1 MPTDTNASEA
11 QATNTET
18 QSTAPA
24 AEETLN
30 EGGVKALR
38 AERDARKAADARV
51 KDLEAQVAA
60 LSVSLDEAKTAGSV
74 AAEQAAAQV
83 AELQAKLARA
93 EVIHT
98 MRVPDALADFLQGT
112 TAEELTASAE
122 KLLAA
127 IPAPAPASDAAPAPL
142 AMRPDPS
149 QGGAPEP
156 ATTKDALTAMLIEAV
171 GGR

>member
-1 MPTDTNASEA
+1 MPTEPTPDQTPNANEA
-11 QATNTET
+11 
-18 QSTAPA
+18 A

-51 KDLEAQVAA
+51 KDLEAQIAA
-60 LSVSLDEAKTAGSV
+60 LSVSLEETKTAGTA
-74 AAEQAAAQV
+74 AAEQAATQV
-83 AELQAKLARA
+83 AELQAKLARLQ
-93 EVIHT
+93 VIHDKA
-98 MRVPDALADFLQGT
+98 VPDALADFLQGN
-112 TAEELTASAE
+112 TAEELTASAD

-127 IPAPAPASDAAPAPL
+127 IPAPAPAADAAPAPL

-156 ATTKDALTAMLIEAV
+156 ATTTDALTAMLVEAV

>member
-1 MPTDTNASEA
+1 MPTEPTPDQTPDTNAPEA
-11 QATNTET
+11 
-18 QSTAPA
+18 P

-60 LSVSLDEAKTAGSV
+60 LSVSLDETKTAGTV
-74 AAEQAAAQV
+74 AAEQAAATV

-93 EVIHT
+93 EVIHS
-98 MRVPDALADFLQGT
+98 MNVPDALADFLQGSNT
-112 TAEELTASAE
+112 EELTASAE

-127 IPAPAPASDAAPAPL
+127 IPAPAPASDTAPAPL

-149 QGGAPEP
+149 QGGTPEP
-156 ATTKDALTAMLIEAV
+156 ATTTDALTAMLIQAV

>member
-1 MPTDTNASEA
+1 MPTETPDQTPDNNEA
-11 QATNTET
+11 
-18 QSTAPA
+18 A

-51 KDLEAQVAA
+51 KDLEAQIAA
-60 LSVSLDEAKTAGSV
+60 LTVSLDETKTAGTA

-93 EVIHT
+93 EVIHS
-98 MRVPDALADFLQGT
+98 MKVPDALADFLQGSNT
-112 TAEELTASAE
+112 EELTASE
-122 KLLAA
+122 NLLAA
-127 IPAPAPASDAAPAPL
+127 IPAPAPSADATPAPL

-156 ATTKDALTAMLIEAV
+156 ATTTDALTAMLVEAV

>member
-1 MPTDTNASEA
+1 MPTETPTDQTTDTNAPEA
-11 QATNTET
+11 
-18 QSTAPA
+18 P

-60 LSVSLDEAKTAGSV
+60 LSVSLDETKTAGSV
-74 AAEQAAAQV
+74 AAEQAAATV

-93 EVIHT
+93 EVIHS
-98 MRVPDALADFLQGT
+98 MNVPDALADFLQGSNT
-112 TAEELTASAE
+112 EELTASAE

-127 IPAPAPASDAAPAPL
+127 IPAPAPASDTAPAPL

-149 QGGAPEP
+149 QGGTPEP
-156 ATTKDALTAMLIEAV
+156 ATTTDALTAMLIEAV
-171 GGR
+171 GGH

>member
-1 MPTDTNASEA
+1 MPTEITPDQAPPTNAPEA
-11 QATNTET
+11 
-18 QSTAPA
+18 A

-38 AERDARKAADARV
+38 AERDARKAAETRV

-60 LSVSLDEAKTAGSV
+60 LSVTLDETKTAGS
-74 AAEQAAAQV
+74 AAADEAAATV
-83 AELQAKLARA
+83 ADLQARLARA
-93 EVIHT
+93 EVIHS
-98 MRVPDALADFLQGT
+98 MNVPDALADFLQGS

-127 IPAPAPASDAAPAPL
+127 IPAPAPASDASPAPL

-156 ATTKDALTAMLIEAV
+156 ATTTDALTAMLIGAV

>member
-1 MPTDTNASEA
+1 MPTDTNADA

-18 QSTAPA
+18 TDTAPA
-24 AEETLN
+24 EDTLN

-38 AERDARKAADARV
+38 AERDARKVADARV

-60 LSVSLDEAKTAGSV
+60 LAVSLDEAKTAGSV
-74 AAEQAAAQV
+74 AAEHAAAQV

-93 EVIHT
+93 EVIHA
-98 MRVPDALADFLQGT
+98 MRVPDALADFLQGST
-112 TAEELTASAE
+112 TEELTASAE

-127 IPAPAPASDAAPAPL
+127 IPAPASDAAPAPL

>member
-1 MPTDTNASEA
+1 MPTETTPDQTPDTNAPEA
-11 QATNTET
+11 
-18 QSTAPA
+18 P

-60 LSVSLDEAKTAGSV
+60 LSVSLDETKTAGTV
-74 AAEQAAAQV
+74 AAEQAAATV
-83 AELQAKLARA
+83 AELQAKLARI

-98 MRVPDALADFLQGT
+98 MNVPDALADFLQGS

-156 ATTKDALTAMLIEAV
+156 TTTTDALTAMLVEAV

>member
-1 MPTDTNASEA
+1 MPTEPTPDQTPDPNATEA
-11 QATNTET
+11 
-18 QSTAPA
+18 A

-38 AERDARKAADARV
+38 AERDARKAAEARV

-60 LSVSLDEAKTAGSV
+60 LTVNLDETKTAATV
-74 AAEQAAAQV
+74 AAEQADATV
-83 AELQAKLARA
+83 ADLQAKLARA
-93 EVIHT
+93 EVIHS
-98 MRVPDALADFLQGT
+98 MNVPDALADFLQGSNT
-112 TAEELTASAE
+112 EELTASAE

-149 QGGAPEP
+149 QGGTPEP
-156 ATTKDALTAMLIEAV
+156 ATTTDALTAMLVEAV

>member
-1 MPTDTNASEA
+1 MPTETTPDQTPDNNATEA
-11 QATNTET
+11 
-18 QSTAPA
+18 S

-60 LSVSLDEAKTAGSV
+60 LSVSLDETKTAGTV

-93 EVIHT
+93 EVIHS
-98 MRVPDALADFLQGT
+98 MKVPDALADFLQGSNT
-112 TAEELTASAE
+112 EELTASAE

-127 IPAPAPASDAAPAPL
+127 IPAPAPASDAQPAPL
-142 AMRPDPS
+142 TMRPDPS
-149 QGGAPEP
+149 QGGTPEP
-156 ATTKDALTAMLIEAV
+156 ATTADALTAMLIEAV

>member
-1 MPTDTNASEA
+1 MSTDTTPDQTPDTNAP
-11 QATNTET
+11 
-18 QSTAPA
+18 APA
-24 AEETLN
+24 DEETLN
-30 EGGVKALR
+30 AGGVKALR

-60 LSVSLDEAKTAGSV
+60 LSVSLDEAKTAGTV
-74 AAEQAAAQV
+74 AAEQAAATV

-93 EVIHT
+93 EVIHS
-98 MRVPDALADFLQGT
+98 MNVPDALADFLQGST
-112 TAEELTASAE
+112 SEELTASAE

-149 QGGAPEP
+149 QGGTPEP
-156 ATTKDALTAMLIEAV
+156 ATTVDALTAMLIEAV

>member
-1 MPTDTNASEA
+1 MPTETTPDQTPDTNEA
-11 QATNTET
+11 
-18 QSTAPA
+18 A

-60 LSVSLDEAKTAGSV
+60 LTVNLDEAKANATS
-74 AAEQAAAQV
+74 AAEQAATQV
-83 AELQAKLARA
+83 ADLQTQLARLQ
-93 EVIHT
+93 VIHEKA
-98 MRVPDALADFLQGT
+98 VPDALAEFVQGT
-112 TAEELTASAE
+112 TAEELAASAE

-156 ATTKDALTAMLIEAV
+156 ATTTDALTAMLIEAV

>member
-1 MPTDTNASEA
+1 MPTDTNAEA
-11 QATNTET
+11 QATNTDA
-18 QSTAPA
+18 QDNAP
-24 AEETLN
+24 AEETLT

-60 LSVSLDEAKTAGSV
+60 LTVNLDEVKANAATAS
-74 AAEQAAAQV
+74 EQAATQV
-83 AELQAKLARA
+83 ADLQTQLARLQ
-93 EVIHT
+93 VIHEKA
-98 MRVPDALADFLQGT
+98 VPDALAEFVQGT
-112 TAEELTASAE
+112 TAEELAASAE

-156 ATTKDALTAMLIEAV
+156 TTTTDALTAMLIGAV

>member
-1 MPTDTNASEA
+1 MPTETTPDQTPDNNATEA
-11 QATNTET
+11 
-18 QSTAPA
+18 S

-60 LSVSLDEAKTAGSV
+60 LSVSLDEAKTAGTV
-74 AAEQAAAQV
+74 AADQAAATV
-83 AELQAKLARA
+83 AELKAKLARA

-98 MRVPDALADFLQGT
+98 MNVPDALADFLQGN

-149 QGGAPEP
+149 QGGTPEP
-156 ATTKDALTAMLIEAV
+156 ATTTDALTAMLVEAV

>member
-1 MPTDTNASEA
+1 MSTDTTPDQTPDTNAP
-11 QATNTET
+11 
-18 QSTAPA
+18 APA

-38 AERDARKAADARV
+38 AEREARKAADARV

-60 LSVSLDEAKTAGSV
+60 LSVSLDEAKTAGTV
-74 AAEQAAAQV
+74 AADQAAAQL

-98 MRVPDALADFLQGT
+98 MRVPDALADFLQGS
-112 TAEELTASAE
+112 TAEELTESAE

-149 QGGAPEP
+149 QGGTPEP
-156 ATTKDALTAMLIEAV
+156 ATTVDALTALLIEAV

>member
-1 MPTDTNASEA
+1 MPTDTNADA

-18 QSTAPA
+18 TDTAT
-24 AEETLN
+24 AEDTLN
-30 EGGVKALR
+30 AGGVKALR

-60 LSVSLDEAKTAGSV
+60 LTVSLDETKTAGTV
-74 AAEQAAAQV
+74 AAEQAAATV

-93 EVIHT
+93 EVIHA
-98 MRVPDALADFLQGT
+98 MHVPDALADFLQGS

-149 QGGAPEP
+149 QGGTPEP
-156 ATTKDALTAMLIEAV
+156 ATTTDALTAMLIEAV

>member
-1 MPTDTNASEA
+1 MPTETPDQTPDTNANEA
-11 QATNTET
+11 
-18 QSTAPA
+18 A

-60 LSVSLDEAKTAGSV
+60 LSVSLDETKTAATV
-74 AAEQAAAQV
+74 AAEQADATV

-93 EVIHT
+93 EVIHS
-98 MRVPDALADFLQGT
+98 MNVPDALADFLQGSN
-112 TAEELTASAE
+112 AEELTASAE

-149 QGGAPEP
+149 QGGTPEP
-156 ATTKDALTAMLIEAV
+156 ATAVDALAAMLVEAV
-171 GGR
+171 GGH

>member
-1 MPTDTNASEA
+1 MPTETTPDQTPDNNASEA
-11 QATNTET
+11 
-18 QSTAPA
+18 A

-60 LSVSLDEAKTAGSV
+60 LTVCLDETKTAATV
-74 AAEQAAAQV
+74 AAEQADATV
-83 AELQAKLARA
+83 ADLQAKLARA
-93 EVIHT
+93 EVIHS
-98 MRVPDALADFLQGT
+98 MNVPDALADFLQGSNT
-112 TAEELTASAE
+112 EELTASAE

-127 IPAPAPASDAAPAPL
+127 IPAPAPASDASPAPL

-156 ATTKDALTAMLIEAV
+156 TTTTDALTAMLIGAV

>member
-1 MPTDTNASEA
+1 MSTETPTDQTPDTNEA
-11 QATNTET
+11 
-18 QSTAPA
+18 A
-24 AEETLN
+24 AEDTLN

-60 LSVSLDEAKTAGSV
+60 LTVNLDEAKANATS
-74 AAEQAAAQV
+74 AAEEAATQV
-83 AELQAKLARA
+83 ADLQTQLARLQ
-93 EVIHT
+93 VIHEKA
-98 MRVPDALADFLQGT
+98 VPDALAEFLQGT
-112 TAEELTASAE
+112 TAEELAASAE

-156 ATTKDALTAMLIEAV
+156 ATTTDALTAMLIEAV

>member
-1 MPTDTNASEA
+1 MPTDTSTEA
-11 QATNTET
+11 QATNTDAQDNAT
-18 QSTAPA
+18 

-60 LSVSLDEAKTAGSV
+60 LTVSLDEAKANAATAS
-74 AAEQAAAQV
+74 AQAATQV
-83 AELQAKLARA
+83 ADLQTQLARLQ
-93 EVIHT
+93 VIHEKA
-98 MRVPDALADFLQGT
+98 VPDALAEFVQGT

-156 ATTKDALTAMLIEAV
+156 TTTTDALTAMLIGAV

>member
-1 MPTDTNASEA
+1 MHTEPTPDQTPDTSAPEAS
-11 QATNTET
+11 
-18 QSTAPA
+18 

-60 LSVSLDEAKTAGSV
+60 LSVSLDETKTAGSV
-74 AAEQAAAQV
+74 AADQAAATV

-93 EVIHT
+93 EVIHS
-98 MRVPDALADFLQGT
+98 MKVPDALADFLQGSNT
-112 TAEELTASAE
+112 EELTASAE

-127 IPAPAPASDAAPAPL
+127 IPAPAPASDAQPAPL

-149 QGGAPEP
+149 QGGALEP
-156 ATTKDALTAMLIEAV
+156 ATTTDALTAMLIDAV

>member
-1 MPTDTNASEA
+1 MPTEPTPDQTPDTNTPEA
-11 QATNTET
+11 
-18 QSTAPA
+18 P

-60 LSVSLDEAKTAGSV
+60 LTVSLDETKTAGTV
-74 AAEQAAAQV
+74 AAEQAAATV

-93 EVIHT
+93 EVIHS
-98 MRVPDALADFLQGT
+98 MNVPDALADFLQGSNT
-112 TAEELTASAE
+112 EELTASAE

-156 ATTKDALTAMLIEAV
+156 TTTTDALTAMLIEAV
-171 GGR
+171 GGH

>member
-1 MPTDTNASEA
+1 MPTETTPDQTPDNNAPEA
-11 QATNTET
+11 
-18 QSTAPA
+18 P

-60 LSVSLDEAKTAGSV
+60 LTVNLDEAKATATT
-74 AAEQAAAQV
+74 AAEEAATQV
-83 AELQAKLARA
+83 ADLQTQLARLQ
-93 EVIHT
+93 VIHEKA
-98 MRVPDALADFLQGT
+98 VPDALAEFVQGT
-112 TAEELTASAE
+112 TAEELAASAD

-127 IPAPAPASDAAPAPL
+127 IPAPAPASDTAPAPL

-149 QGGAPEP
+149 QGGTPEP
-156 ATTKDALTAMLIEAV
+156 TTTTDALTAMLIGAV

>member
-1 MPTDTNASEA
+1 MSTDTTPDTNAP
-11 QATNTET
+11 
-18 QSTAPA
+18 APA

-38 AERDARKAADARV
+38 AEREARKAADARV
-51 KDLEAQVAA
+51 KDLEAQIAA
-60 LSVSLDEAKTAGSV
+60 LSVSLDEAKTAGTV
-74 AAEQAAAQV
+74 AAKQAAAQV

-93 EVIHT
+93 EVIHS
-98 MRVPDALADFLQGT
+98 MNVPDTLADFLQGS
-112 TAEELTASAE
+112 TAEELTESAE

-149 QGGAPEP
+149 QGGTPEP
-156 ATTKDALTAMLIEAV
+156 ATTVDALTAMLIEAV

>member
-1 MPTDTNASEA
+1 MPTEPTPDQTTDTNAPEA
-11 QATNTET
+11 
-18 QSTAPA
+18 P
-24 AEETLN
+24 AEETLT

-60 LSVSLDEAKTAGSV
+60 LTVSLDEAKANAVTAS
-74 AAEQAAAQV
+74 EQAATQV
-83 AELQAKLARA
+83 ADLQTQLARLQ
-93 EVIHT
+93 VIHEKA
-98 MRVPDALADFLQGT
+98 VPDALADFLQGSNT
-112 TAEELTASAE
+112 EELTASAE

-127 IPAPAPASDAAPAPL
+127 IPAPAPASDASPAPL

-156 ATTKDALTAMLIEAV
+156 TTTTDALTAMLIGAV

>member
-1 MPTDTNASEA
+1 MSTDTTPDQTPDTNAP
-11 QATNTET
+11 
-18 QSTAPA
+18 APA

-38 AERDARKAADARV
+38 AEREARKAADARV
-51 KDLEAQVAA
+51 KDLEAQIAA
-60 LSVSLDEAKTAGSV
+60 LSVSLDEAKTAGTV

-83 AELQAKLARA
+83 AELQAKLAHA
-93 EVIHT
+93 EVIHS
-98 MRVPDALADFLQGT
+98 MNVPDALADFLQGS
-112 TAEELTASAE
+112 TAEELTESAE

-127 IPAPAPASDAAPAPL
+127 IPAPAPASDAALAPL

-149 QGGAPEP
+149 QGGTPEP
-156 ATTKDALTAMLIEAV
+156 ATTVDALTAMLIEAV

>member
-1 MPTDTNASEA
+1 MPTETTDQTPDTNANEA
-11 QATNTET
+11 
-18 QSTAPA
+18 A

-51 KDLEAQVAA
+51 KDLEAQIAA
-60 LSVSLDEAKTAGSV
+60 LSVSLEETKTAGTA

-98 MRVPDALADFLQGT
+98 MHVPDALADFLQGSNT
-112 TAEELTASAE
+112 EELTASAE

-127 IPAPAPASDAAPAPL
+127 IPAPAPAPAPDAAPAPL

-156 ATTKDALTAMLIEAV
+156 ETTVDALTAMLVEAV

>member
-1 MPTDTNASEA
+1 MPTETPDQTPNNNTTEA
-11 QATNTET
+11 T
-18 QSTAPA
+18 

-60 LSVSLDEAKTAGSV
+60 LSVSLDETKTAGRV
-74 AAEQAAAQV
+74 AAEQADATV

-93 EVIHT
+93 EVIHS
-98 MRVPDALADFLQGT
+98 MKVPDALADFLQGSN
-112 TAEELTASAE
+112 AEELTASAE

-149 QGGAPEP
+149 QGGTPDP
-156 ATTKDALTAMLIEAV
+156 ATTTDALTAMLIEAV

>member
-1 MPTDTNASEA
+1 MSTDTTPDTNAP
-11 QATNTET
+11 
-18 QSTAPA
+18 APA

-30 EGGVKALR
+30 EGGVKAMR
-38 AERDARKAADARV
+38 AEREARKAADARV
-51 KDLEAQVAA
+51 KDLEAQIAA
-60 LSVSLDEAKTAGSV
+60 LSVSLDEAKTAGTV

-93 EVIHT
+93 EVIHS
-98 MRVPDALADFLQGT
+98 MNVPDTLADFLQGS
-112 TAEELTASAE
+112 TAEELTESAE

-149 QGGAPEP
+149 QGGTPEP
-156 ATTKDALTAMLIEAV
+156 ATTVDALTAMLIEAV

>member
-1 MPTDTNASEA
+1 MPTETPTDQTPDTNATEA
-11 QATNTET
+11 
-18 QSTAPA
+18 A

-60 LSVSLDEAKTAGSV
+60 LTVSLDEGKANATT
-74 AAEQAAAQV
+74 AAEQAATQV
-83 AELQAKLARA
+83 ADLQAKLARA
-93 EVIHT
+93 EVIHA
-98 MRVPDALADFLQGT
+98 MKVPDALADFLQGST
-112 TAEELTASAE
+112 TEELTESAE

-127 IPAPAPASDAAPAPL
+127 IPAPAPASDASPAPL

-149 QGGAPEP
+149 QGGTPEP
-156 ATTKDALTAMLIEAV
+156 ATTTDALTALLVEAV

>member
-1 MPTDTNASEA
+1 MSTDTITDQTTAETTANEA
-11 QATNTET
+11 
-18 QSTAPA
+18 P

-60 LSVSLDEAKTAGSV
+60 LSVSLDEAKTAGTV
-74 AAEQAAAQV
+74 ATEQAAAQV

-98 MRVPDALADFLQGT
+98 MRVPDALADFLQGSNT
-112 TAEELTASAE
+112 EELTASAE

-127 IPAPAPASDAAPAPL
+127 IPAPAPAPASDASPAPL

-149 QGGAPEP
+149 QGGTPEP
-156 ATTKDALTAMLIEAV
+156 ATTTDALTAMLIGAV

>member
-1 MPTDTNASEA
+1 MPTETIDQTPDTNAPEA
-11 QATNTET
+11 
-18 QSTAPA
+18 P
-24 AEETLN
+24 AEETLT

-38 AERDARKAADARV
+38 AERDARKAAETRV

-60 LSVSLDEAKTAGSV
+60 LSVSLDETKTAGSV
-74 AAEQAAAQV
+74 AAEQAAATV
-83 AELQAKLARA
+83 AELQAKLARV
-93 EVIHT
+93 EVIHS
-98 MRVPDALADFLQGT
+98 MNVPDALADFLQGSNT
-112 TAEELTASAE
+112 EELTASAE

-149 QGGAPEP
+149 QGGTPEP
-156 ATTKDALTAMLIEAV
+156 ATTTDALTAMLIQAV

>member
-1 MPTDTNASEA
+1 MPTEPTPDQTPDTNAPEA
-11 QATNTET
+11 
-18 QSTAPA
+18 P
-24 AEETLN
+24 AEETLT

-60 LSVSLDEAKTAGSV
+60 LTVSLDEAKANATTA
-74 AAEQAAAQV
+74 ADQAATQV
-83 AELQAKLARA
+83 TDLQTQLARLQ
-93 EVIHT
+93 VIHEKA
-98 MRVPDALADFLQGT
+98 VPDALAEFVQGT
-112 TAEELTASAE
+112 TAEELAASAD

-127 IPAPAPASDAAPAPL
+127 IPAPAPASDPAPAPL

-149 QGGAPEP
+149 QGGTPEP
-156 ATTKDALTAMLIEAV
+156 TTTTDALTAMLVEAV

>member
-1 MPTDTNASEA
+1 MPTETTDQTPNTNEG
-11 QATNTET
+11 
-18 QSTAPA
+18 A

-60 LSVSLDEAKTAGSV
+60 LSVSLDETKTAGTV

-93 EVIHT
+93 EVIHA
-98 MRVPDALADFLQGT
+98 MHVPDALAEFLQGS

-156 ATTKDALTAMLIEAV
+156 ATTTDALTAMLVEAV
-171 GGR
+171 GGHI

>member
-1 MPTDTNASEA
+1 MPTEPTPDQTPDTNEA
-11 QATNTET
+11 
-18 QSTAPA
+18 A

-38 AERDARKAADARV
+38 AERDARKAAETRI

-60 LSVSLDEAKTAGSV
+60 LSVSLDETKTAGS
-74 AAEQAAAQV
+74 AAADQAAATV

-93 EVIHT
+93 EVIHS
-98 MRVPDALADFLQGT
+98 MKVPDALADFLQGSNT
-112 TAEELTASAE
+112 EELTASAE

-127 IPAPAPASDAAPAPL
+127 IPAPASASDAAPAPL

-149 QGGAPEP
+149 QGGTPEP
-156 ATTKDALTAMLIEAV
+156 ATTTDALTAMLIQAV
-171 GGR
+171 GGQ

>member
-1 MPTDTNASEA
+1 MPTDTNAEA
-11 QATNTET
+11 QATNTDAQDNAT
-18 QSTAPA
+18 

-38 AERDARKAADARV
+38 AERDARKAADSRV

-60 LSVSLDEAKTAGSV
+60 LTVNLDEAKANATS
-74 AAEQAAAQV
+74 AAEEAATQV
-83 AELQAKLARA
+83 ADLQTQLARLQ
-93 EVIHT
+93 VIHEKA
-98 MRVPDALADFLQGT
+98 VPDALAEFVQGT

-149 QGGAPEP
+149 QGGTPEP
-156 ATTKDALTAMLIEAV
+156 ATTTDALTAMLIGAV

>member
-1 MPTDTNASEA
+1 MPTETTDQTPDTNAPEA
-11 QATNTET
+11 
-18 QSTAPA
+18 P

-60 LSVSLDEAKTAGSV
+60 LSVSLDEAETAGSV

-93 EVIHT
+93 EVIHS
-98 MRVPDALADFLQGT
+98 MNVPDALADFLQGSNT
-112 TAEELTASAE
+112 EELTASAE

-127 IPAPAPASDAAPAPL
+127 IPAPAPASDASPAPL

-149 QGGAPEP
+149 QGGTPEP
-156 ATTKDALTAMLIEAV
+156 TTTTDALTAMLVEAV

>member
-1 MPTDTNASEA
+1 MPTETPTDQTPDTNAPE
-11 QATNTET
+11 
-18 QSTAPA
+18 A

-51 KDLEAQVAA
+51 KDLEAQIAA
-60 LSVSLDEAKTAGSV
+60 LTVSLDETKTAGTA

-98 MRVPDALADFLQGT
+98 MHVPDALADFLQGSNT
-112 TAEELTASAE
+112 EELTASAE

-127 IPAPAPASDAAPAPL
+127 IPAPTPASDASPAPL

-149 QGGAPEP
+149 QGGTPEP
-156 ATTKDALTAMLIEAV
+156 ATTTDALTALLIGAV

>member
-1 MPTDTNASEA
+1 MPTEPTPDQTPDTNEA
-11 QATNTET
+11 T
-18 QSTAPA
+18 

-60 LSVSLDEAKTAGSV
+60 LTVNLDEAKANATS
-74 AAEQAAAQV
+74 AAEEAATQV
-83 AELQAKLARA
+83 ADLQTQLARLQ
-93 EVIHT
+93 VIHEKA
-98 MRVPDALADFLQGT
+98 VPDALAEFVQGT
-112 TAEELTASAE
+112 TAEELAASAE

-149 QGGAPEP
+149 QGGTPEP
-156 ATTKDALTAMLIEAV
+156 ATTTDALTAMLIEAV